1 MLAALQTVQKELGA
15 DAIVLSMRQ
24 VSEKPAWAF
33 WEKDACEVIAMPRG
47 AGPLPVPAEK
57 PASANPARVEELRPA
72 EPKKSSQ
79 APVTPILPPALRRV
93 STSQTRQVYQTKVN
107 LDPEIETRAVPQLS
121 RKELPG
127 ALQKIEDRLAAQGV
141 DKDLLFQMMSSCARM
156 VTSLG
161 IHDPESLE
169 GLVRSTMEAQVKGGQ
184 RSSIHPPT
192 RVMCLIGPSGG
203 GKTSACA
210 KLAYLYS
217 QKLAKKVVWI
227 SADTIRT
234 GAISETRAYTD
245 GLGVKLELAYLPEE
259 LERAVTSFPEAD
271 LILVD
276 TPRCNPFREDNLV
289 ELATF
294 LTRVP
299 GRSNY
304 LVLPATMKDA
314 DVRQAQAGFSVFS
327 PRGTVVSKVDETCT
341 LGTVFN
347 LACLSATPVTF
358 LTSGT
363 QFSGGLHPCAADILA
378 GAVLAGRFEA

>member
-1 MLAALQTVQKELGA
+1 MLAALQTVQKELGS

-24 VSEKPAWAF
+24 TTEKPSWAF

-47 AGPLPVPAEK
+47 AAPVQAPAEK
-57 PASANPARVEELRPA
+57 TASASIDELRA
-72 EPKKSSQ
+72 VEPKKTAQ
-79 APVTPILPPALRRV
+79 TAVTPILPPAVRRI
-93 STSQTRQVYQTKVN
+93 STSQTRQVYQTKPT
-107 LDPEIETRAVPQLS
+107 LDPETEARPVLQLS
-121 RKELPG
+121 RKEIPD

-141 DKDLLFQMMSSCARM
+141 EKDLLFQIMSTCARM

-161 IHDPESLE
+161 ISDPESLE
-169 GLVRSTMEAQVKGGQ
+169 GLVRSTMEAQVKSGL

-192 RVMCLIGPSGG
+192 RVMCLMGPSGS

-245 GLGVKLELAYLPEE
+245 GLGVTLELAYLPEE
-259 LERAVTSFPEAD
+259 LEHAVTSFPEAD

-289 ELATF
+289 DLATF

-314 DVRQAQAGFSVFS
+314 DIRQAQAGFGVFS
-327 PRGTVVSKVDETCT
+327 PRGTVVTKVDETCA
-341 LGTVFN
+341 LGSVFN
-347 LACLSATPVTF
+347 LACLSAAPVTY

-363 QFSGGLHPCAADILA
+363 QFSGGLQPCSADVLA

>member
-1 MLAALQTVQKELGA
+1 
-15 DAIVLSMRQ
+15 
-24 VSEKPAWAF
+24 
-33 WEKDACEVIAMPRG
+33 
-47 AGPLPVPAEK
+47 
-57 PASANPARVEELRPA
+57 
-72 EPKKSSQ
+72 
-79 APVTPILPPALRRV
+79 
-93 STSQTRQVYQTKVN
+93 
-107 LDPEIETRAVPQLS
+107 
-121 RKELPG
+121 
-127 ALQKIEDRLAAQGV
+127 
-141 DKDLLFQMMSSCARM
+141 
-156 VTSLG
+156 
-161 IHDPESLE
+161 
-169 GLVRSTMEAQVKGGQ
+169 
-184 RSSIHPPT
+184 
-192 RVMCLIGPSGG
+192 MCLIGPSGS

-314 DVRQAQAGFSVFS
+314 DIRQAQAGFSVFS
-327 PRGTVVSKVDETCT
+327 PRGTVVTKVDETCT
-341 LGTVFN
+341 LGSVFN
-347 LACLSATPVTF
+347 LACLSATPVIY

-363 QFSGGLHPCAADILA
+363 QFSDGLHPCAADILA